1 MSQATTARDPFAME
15 NNLQP
20 RNTPDHP
27 DTSASR
33 RPKALLWLLHR
44 VSGHSFMIILAIITG
59 IITGLAAFLFKHMIS
74 GISSLFIPRIVEG
87 SVNWWLILV
96 PVGGILLTVF
106 ITRVVLHTDLTH
118 VVAQMIDH
126 IKHRNFRMR
135 HNLVFSAIATGSL
148 TLGMG
153 GTSGAEGPIAATG
166 AAIGNNL
173 GQLLHL
179 NNRRLMIM
187 MAAGAS
193 AGISAIFS
201 APVGGIMFSLE
212 LLQVSISTLPVLTV
226 TVAALTAY
234 LTIMCCTGFTP
245 DIAFMPTGAFE
256 WSTLPAVLLLGLLC
270 GVYSLYYTAI
280 CNRLDIFYRS
290 ISNPWMRGL
299 IGALLLG
306 GILCLFPSLFSTGYP
321 VLTHVINGHP
331 EALAKGSLLA
341 DIGISSLPLIA
352 AGILLVKCL
361 GVSAT
366 NSSGGVGG
374 DFAPTL
380 FAGAAAGYLF
390 ATLGSSLFGLHL
402 PAGLFALYG
411 MAGVMAGVIRA
422 PLMSIFIVMEA
433 TAGYAYVL
441 PICLVGLLSFMTV
454 RGVHLTAD
462 DMPLIRHINW
472 FHHNRSQS

>member
-1 MSQATTARDPFAME
+1 MR
-15 NNLQP
+15 
-20 RNTPDHP
+20 H
-27 DTSASR
+27 
-33 RPKALLWLLHR
+33 

-59 IITGLAAFLFKHMIS
+59 VVTGLAAYLFKHMIS
-74 GISSLFIPRIVEG
+74 GISSLFIPRIAEG
-87 SVNWWLILV
+87 AINWWLILV
-96 PVGGILLTVF
+96 PVVGILATVF
-106 ITRVVLHTDLTH
+106 LTRVVLHTDLTH

-126 IKHRNFRMR
+126 IKRRDFRMR

-179 NNRRLMIM
+179 DNRRLMIM
-187 MAAGAS
+187 MGAGAS
-193 AGISAIFS
+193 AGIAAIFS

-212 LLQVSISTLPVLTV
+212 LLQVTISTLPVLTV

-245 DIAFMPTGAFE
+245 DIAFVPSGSFE
-256 WSTLPAVLLLGLLC
+256 WGTLPAVLILGLIC
-270 GVYSLYYTAI
+270 GIYSIYYTAA
-280 CNRLDIFYRS
+280 CNRLDIFYRR

-299 IGALLLG
+299 TGALLLG
-306 GILCLFPSLFSTGYP
+306 GLLCLFPSLFSTGYP
-321 VLTHVINGHP
+321 VLTEVINGHP
-331 EALAKGSLLA
+331 EALARGSVLEN
-341 DIGISSLPLIA
+341 IGIASLPLVA
-352 AGILLVKCL
+352 AGILIVKCL

-390 ATLGSSLFGLHL
+390 ATLCTSLFGLHL

-441 PICLVGLLSFMTV
+441 PICLVGLISFMTV
-454 RGVHLTAD
+454 RGARLTEAD
-462 DMPLIRHINW
+462 LPLIRHINW
-472 FHHNRSQS
+472 FHK